1 MSQDLDLF
9 VLDNSIR
16 ESTVGQ
22 LRGHTIKDKWE
33 IFNEITK
40 CGFRNRIAA
49 SYHHQRRVDDEFV
62 KELLAKGDDPDGL
75 WAFSGVTEGIIKK
88 VLENINSSCFG
99 VVGNSTYNFKK
110 FTVGDMCSLIETL
123 VKWVKTNLGSSSKIL
138 VSLRNQPD
146 IMPTKPKRVFHV
158 VDFLARLNLL
168 FGIIFEEPRGKS
180 LLEECA
186 TWAKFIRKVMDSVN
200 WKGNLLAHVHE
211 KFGYMDATA

>member
-1 MSQDLDLF
+1 MIQTVSGRSVESPKVPFSSCIPVIVYDLLILF
-9 VLDNSIR
+9 R
-16 ESTVGQ
+16 ESSVCI
-22 LRGHTIKDKWE
+22 LTIFPSYK
-33 IFNEITK
+33 ISICARVYNITMNK
-40 CGFRNRIAA
+40 YCFD
-49 SYHHQRRVDDEFV
+49 SF
-62 KELLAKGDDPDGL
+62 P
-75 WAFSGVTEGIIKK
+75 GIIKK